1 MTGRIRPGVTK
12 VFASSQF
19 VYQSVRR
26 KSVKVTGRRS
36 RARGFTLVELIVAI
50 AVIGVLASIAFSNY
64 RNYSRRAK
72 MSEVVLASNTCKN
85 TITES
90 YTLLQDAPDAGAWGC
105 ESSAAAKKHV
115 GHIQTSSDGVIRLA
129 IANMD
134 GLVNGQYLYLVPAKS
149 DGTAMTTPDDLGVSV
164 KQWICG
170 SDWLPVRN
178 SAPANCRTDT
188 TTYSTQTFN

>member
-1 MTGRIRPGVTK
+1 VTK
-12 VFASSQF
+12 VFASKPI

-26 KSVKVTGRRS
+26 NPLNVTGRRS
-36 RARGFTLVELIVAI
+36 RARGFTLVELIITVG
-50 AVIGVLASIAFSNY
+50 VLGVLASIAFSNY
-64 RNYSRRAK
+64 RNYARRAK

-85 TITES
+85 TITEG
-90 YTLLQDAPDAGAWGC
+90 YTLLQDAPEAGAWGC
-105 ESSAAAKKHV
+105 ESATSTQKHV
-115 GHIQTSSDGVIRLA
+115 GHIQTSTDGVIRVA

-134 GLVNGQYLYLVPAKS
+134 GLVNGQYLYLIPAKS
-149 DGTAMTTPDDLGVSV
+149 DGVAMLTPDDLGVSV

>member
-1 MTGRIRPGVTK
+1 VTK

-26 KSVKVTGRRS
+26 KSFKATGRLN

-64 RNYSRRAK
+64 RNYARRAK
-72 MSEVVLASNTCKN
+72 MSEVVLASSACKN
-85 TITES
+85 SITES
-90 YTLLQDAPDAGAWGC
+90 YTLLQDAPDAGTWGC
-105 ESSAAAKKHV
+105 ESATSTQKHV
-115 GHIQTSSDGVIRLA
+115 GHIQTSTDGVIRLA

-149 DGTAMTTPDDLGVSV
+149 DGTAMITPDDLGISV

-170 SDWLPVRN
+170 SDWMPVRN
-178 SAPANCRTDT
+178 SAPANCRADT

>member
-1 MTGRIRPGVTK
+1 
-12 VFASSQF
+12 

-26 KSVKVTGRRS
+26 NPFKGMGRRS
-36 RARGFTLVELIVAI
+36 RARGFTLVELIITVA
-50 AVIGVLASIAFSNY
+50 VLGVLASIAFSNY
-64 RNYSRRAK
+64 RNYARRAK

-90 YTLLQDAPDAGAWGC
+90 YTLLQDAPDAGGWGC
-105 ESSAAAKKHV
+105 ETATASQSHV
-115 GHIQTSSDGVIRLA
+115 GHIQTSSDGVIRVS

-134 GLVNGQYLYLVPAKS
+134 GLVNGQYLYLVPAKA
-149 DGTAMTTPDDLGVSV
+149 DGTPMVTPDDLGVSV

-178 SAPANCRTDT
+178 SAPANCHTDT
-188 TTYSTQTFN
+188 TTFSTQTFN